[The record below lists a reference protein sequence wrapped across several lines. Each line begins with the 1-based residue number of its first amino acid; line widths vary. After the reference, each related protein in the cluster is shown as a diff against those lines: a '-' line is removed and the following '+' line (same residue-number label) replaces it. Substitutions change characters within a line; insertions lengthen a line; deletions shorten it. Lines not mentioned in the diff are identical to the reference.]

1 MATSSPTRR
10 FVYRESRRLFV
21 QHPCRQK
28 CERAVRLQDNYHFH
42 FIRDEPSSDDNG
54 LTELRLERI
63 VELDFCRIFA
73 RSMPR
78 DEHKSWMARRFPVRW

>member
-1 MATSSPTRR
+1 
-10 FVYRESRRLFV
+10 
-21 QHPCRQK
+21 
-28 CERAVRLQDNYHFH
+28 
-42 FIRDEPSSDDNG
+42 
-54 LTELRLERI
+54 LERI